1 LVKTKIIKS
10 SLFSIV
16 FMLSDKE
23 IKKKFKLEASKFPEK
38 YYAVSFLKKQGFF
51 RSNCSK
57 CKKFFWSTD
66 SSRIVCGDSSCEG
79 RVSLFDN
86 KSGKKMSYVQVWL
99 KYSAFFKKRG
109 YEVINRY
116 PVVARWNPTVDFTIA
131 SIAAFQPHVVSGE
144 SLPPARKLVIPQFC
158 LRFGDI
164 DNVGVTGSHNT
175 GFVMIGQHAFVTPSV
190 WNQEKFFRD
199 IFEYAL
205 EVVGLSRDELTLHE
219 DAWAGG
225 GNFGPCME
233 FFAYGIELFNQVY
246 MLFEQDG
253 FGRKDLKQKVLDMG
267 LGMERIAWFSQG
279 TVTMYDAVFPEAIS
293 FLKKKTRV
301 EFDFEL
307 FKKFAP
313 YSSLLNLDEVDDVE
327 SVWEDISSKV
337 GVKSSVLK
345 SKIRPMTGIYSVAEH
360 SRSLLFAIADG
371 ALPSNVGGSY
381 NLRVIFRRALS
392 FIDEFGWKVD
402 FNDLVRIHAKSL
414 KIIFPE
420 LMSKVGDV
428 CKILDFEKKKY
439 VENRIRSKVLL
450 GRVLKSRISE
460 KKLFELYDSHG
471 ITPDIVRLEALKLKV
486 KVDIPN
492 DFYKQISERHDRSSK
507 ISTRVAEKFDIS
519 VVSTKALY
527 FDDYLRLSCNSTVL
541 KAFSVG
547 GKNYVVLD
555 KTVFYPTSGGQLHDI
570 GSLSFKSG
578 KVKVLNVLKQGKYII
593 HLVSK
598 GLKKG
603 LKVSCLVDRDRRVQL
618 AQHHST
624 AHILNAVCRKV
635 LGENVWQ
642 AGAAKTLEKGR
653 LDITHFEIPSGSDV
667 KKIEVLANNIVKS
680 KVEIKKSFMSRSV
693 AEKKYGFSLYQGG
706 VAPGQKLRIVDI
718 KGLDVEACGGTHLNN
733 TFEAGLIKIVKVSK
747 VQDGIIRLE
756 FVSGSASAS
765 KSGEFS
771 SLIKDL
777 EGLLGV
783 EKEFIPGRVSE
794 LFSLWKKVRKFS
806 KKGRKVDF
814 SLVLNSCDKVKLS
827 DEQILVK
834 TALILNT
841 QKEHLVKTISRF
853 LKDLKKV

>member
-1 LVKTKIIKS
+1 
-10 SLFSIV
+10 
-16 FMLSDKE
+16 MLSDKE
-23 IKKKFKLEASKFPEK
+23 LKKKFKLEASKFPKK
-38 YYAVSFLKKQGFF
+38 YYAVSFLKKQGFS
-51 RSNCSK
+51 RGSCIT

-66 SSRIVCGDSSCEG
+66 SSRKVCGDSSCEG
-79 RVSLFDN
+79 RISLFDN
-86 KSGKKMSYVQVWL
+86 KSRKKMTYEQVWI
-99 KYSAFFKKRG
+99 KFANFFRKRG
-109 YEVINRY
+109 YTVVNRY

-131 SIAAFQPHVVSGE
+131 SIASFQPHVVSGE

-190 WNQEKFFRD
+190 WNQELFFKD

-205 EVVGLSRDELTLHE
+205 EVVGLSKTELTLHE

-246 MLFEQDG
+246 MLFEQG
-253 FGRKDLKQKVLDMG
+253 TSGRKELKQKVLDMG

-279 TVTMYDAVFPEAIS
+279 TVTMYDAVFPEVIS
-293 FLKKKTRV
+293 FLKRKTKV
-301 EFDFEL
+301 KFDLEL

-313 YSSLLNLDEVDDVE
+313 YASLLNLDEVDDVD
-327 SVWEDISSKV
+327 SVWESISSKINV
-337 GVKSSVLK
+337 ESSVLK
-345 SKIRPMTGIYSVAEH
+345 SKIRPMTGIYSIAEH

-371 ALPSNVGGSY
+371 ALPSNVGGFY

-392 FIDEFGWKVD
+392 FIDEFNWDVD
-402 FNDLVRIHAKSL
+402 FNDLVKIHAKSL
-414 KIIFPE
+414 KRIFPE
-420 LMSKVGDV
+420 LESKVGDV

-439 VENRIRSKVLL
+439 VESKKRSKALL
-450 GRVLKSRISE
+450 GRVLKSSISS

-471 ITPDIVRLEALKLKV
+471 ITPDLVRLEAGKLKV
-486 KVDIPN
+486 KVNIPD
-492 DFYKQISERHDRSSK
+492 DFYKQISERHEKTSRT
-507 ISTRVAEKFDIS
+507 STRISEKFSIN
-519 VVSTKALY
+519 VPATRALY

-541 KAFSVG
+541 QAFSSG
-547 GKNYVVLD
+547 KKNYVVLD

-570 GSLSFKSG
+570 GELSFKSG
-578 KVKVLNVLKQGKYII
+578 TVNVLNVLKQGNHIV

-598 GLKKG
+598 SLKTG
-603 LKVSCLVDRDRRVQL
+603 LKVSCLVDKDRRIQL

-624 AHILNAVCRKV
+624 AHILNAACKTV
-635 LGENVWQ
+635 LGNHVWQ
-642 AGAAKTLEKGR
+642 AGASKTLDKGR
-653 LDITHFEIPSGSDV
+653 LDITHFEIPSGSDI
-667 KKIEVLANNIVKS
+667 KKIETLANKIVKS

-733 TFEAGLIKIVKVSK
+733 TSEAGLIKIVKVSK

-756 FVSGSASAS
+756 FVSGSASVS
-765 KSGEFS
+765 KSSEFS
-771 SLIKDL
+771 ILITEL
-777 EGLLGV
+777 EGLLNV
-783 EKEFIPGRVSE
+783 KKEFIPGRVSE
-794 LFSLWKKVRKFS
+794 LFGLWKKARKYS
-806 KKGRKVDF
+806 KKKKKIDF
-814 SLVLNSCDKVKLS
+814 SLVLKSKDSVKLS

-834 TALILNT
+834 TSLILNT
-841 QKEHLVKTISRF
+841 QKEHLPRTVSRF
-853 LKDLKKV
+853 LNELEKV

>member
-1 LVKTKIIKS
+1 
-10 SLFSIV
+10 
-16 FMLSDKE
+16 MLSDKD
-23 IKKKFKLEASKFPEK
+23 IKKRFKLEASKYPEK
-38 YYAVSFLKKQGFF
+38 YYAVNFLKKKGFF
-51 RSNCSK
+51 RGRCSK
-57 CKKFFWSTD
+57 CKKFFWSTN
-66 SSRIVCGDSSCEG
+66 SSRKICGDSACEG
-79 RVSLFDN
+79 MVSLFDN
-86 KSGKKMSYVQVWL
+86 KSRKKMSYEQVWI
-99 KYSAFFKKRG
+99 KYAAFFRKRG
-109 YEVINRY
+109 YKVINRY
-116 PVVARWNPTVDFTIA
+116 PVVARWNPTIDFTIA

-144 SLPPARKLVIPQFC
+144 SLPPAKKLVIPQFC

-175 GFVMIGQHAFVTPSV
+175 GFVMLGQHAFVTPSV

-205 EVVGLSRDELTLHE
+205 EVVGLSKDELTLHE

-253 FGRKDLKQKVLDMG
+253 SGRKELKQKVLDMG

-301 EFDFEL
+301 VFDFEL

-313 YSSLLNLDEVDDVE
+313 YASLLNLDEVEDID
-327 SVWEDISSKV
+327 SVWADISSKL
-337 GVKSSVLK
+337 GIECSVLK

-371 ALPSNVGGSY
+371 SLPSNVGGSY

-402 FNDLVRIHAKSL
+402 FNDLIRIHAKSL
-414 KIIFPE
+414 RRIFPE
-420 LMSKVGDV
+420 LEVKVDDV

-439 VENRIRSKVLL
+439 VENRLRSKILL
-450 GRVLKSRISE
+450 GRILKSGISE

-471 ITPDIVRLEALKLKV
+471 ITPDIVRMEASRLKIKV
-486 KVDIPN
+486 VIPN
-492 DFYKQISERHDRSSK
+492 DFYKQISERHEKSSK
-507 ISTRVAEKFDIS
+507 TSTRVAEKFNID
-519 VVSTKALY
+519 VVGTTALY

-541 KAFSVG
+541 KTFSVS

-578 KVKVLNVLKQGKYII
+578 SVKVVNVIKQGKYII
-593 HLVSK
+593 HLVSS

-603 LKVSCLVDRDRRVQL
+603 LNVSCLVDKNRRVQL

-624 AHILNAVCRKV
+624 AHILNAACRKV
-635 LGENVWQ
+635 LGEHIWQ

-653 LDITHFEIPSGSDV
+653 LDITHFEIPSNSDI
-667 KKIEVLANNIVKS
+667 KKIEVLANKIVKS

-718 KGLDVEACGGTHLNN
+718 TGLDVEACGGTHLNN
-733 TFEAGLIKIVKVSK
+733 TSEAGLIKIIKVSK

-756 FVSGSASAS
+756 FVSGSASVS
-765 KSGEFS
+765 KSVEFS
-771 SLIKDL
+771 SLIKEL
-777 EGLLGV
+777 EALLGV
-783 EKEFIPGRVSE
+783 DMKFIPGRVLE

-806 KKGRKVDF
+806 KKGRKIDF
-814 SLVLNSCDKVKLS
+814 SLVLKSDDMVKLS

-834 TALILNT
+834 TALVLNT

-853 LKDLKKV
+853 LKDLKK